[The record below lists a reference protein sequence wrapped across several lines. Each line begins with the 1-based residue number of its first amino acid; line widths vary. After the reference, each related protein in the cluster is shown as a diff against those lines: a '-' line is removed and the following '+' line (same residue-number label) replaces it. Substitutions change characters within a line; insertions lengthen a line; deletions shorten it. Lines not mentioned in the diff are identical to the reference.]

1 MNPYLDLYATFARVG
16 VCTFG
21 GGYAMLPIL
30 QREVAENKNW
40 VAEEELADYFAI
52 GQCTPGIIAVNTA
65 TFVGYKLRGVS
76 GAIAAT
82 AGLVT
87 PSIIIISLIATL
99 LTTVTQYPI
108 VNHALAG
115 VNACVVAL
123 IASSVIKLG
132 KAAIKDG
139 VTMGIYL
146 AVLAA
151 AVGLDL
157 SPVLLV
163 LCAGLAGYIA
173 KRIAAERKGEEKP

>member
-1 MNPYLDLYATFARVG
+1 MNPYLDFYLTFARVG

-30 QREVAENKNW
+30 QREVVEKKGWAD
-40 VAEEELADYFAI
+40 EEELADYFAI

-65 TFVGYKLRGVS
+65 TFVGYKHGGIP
-76 GAIAAT
+76 GALCAT
-82 AGLVT
+82 LGLVS
-87 PSIIIISLIATL
+87 PSVLIISLIATL

-123 IASSVIKLG
+123 IASSVLKLG
-132 KAAIKDG
+132 KAALKDW
-139 VTMGIYL
+139 VTVGIYL

-151 AVGLDL
+151 ALGLDA
-157 SPVLLV
+157 SPVLLI
-163 LCAGLAGYIA
+163 LCAGLAGYLA
-173 KRIAAERKGEEKP
+173 RKLGALREGKA